1 MTIPS
6 TIISLTGITSMTLK
20 VDKNAFICSR
30 AWSALYFSGRAI
42 RARVSTGACMGV
54 CNRCGGG
61 AVGSVYE
68 RERAK
73 ECICVHHSGSQLS
86 VSAECQFSF
95 KTSGLLTS
103 KFIRQVCANFHLK
116 AKIETFQREKVFRN
130 KQFIKC
136 GKFKKFALKSKNFNL
151 QRPTSQC

>member
-73 ECICVHHSGSQLS
+73 SASACIIQAVSSQSQLN
-86 VSAECQFSF
+86 VNF
-95 KTSGLLTS
+95 LS
-103 KFIRQVCANFHLK
+103 KQV
-116 AKIETFQREKVFRN
+116 VF
-130 KQFIKC
+130 
-136 GKFKKFALKSKNFNL
+136 
-151 QRPTSQC
+151 